1 MGLAQEGVAVRPLKV
16 LFNAWAEGSNV
27 NAQNLNARAIAV
39 RLDPDRFRVSMFCRR
54 EPDPEVAAASHIDLV
69 RIPPRLGTLV
79 QLRHLLSPRYDLIFY
94 TRLSRAD
101 SLHRGLKR
109 AGLARTPLASPVEN
123 VLDGVAGLPRHIRR
137 YWNSLAS
144 VSDAAV
150 ANAPHVA
157 ETYRRAFGRTVPV
170 IPSGVDTVLVS
181 RIALEARANRSAQ
194 VTVAFAGSFQERK
207 HPELVIEAARDFPNC
222 HFMLMGSG
230 PLEGEICRRIREY
243 RLENV
248 SVEPTT
254 GYEGYLKKLTQADIF
269 LFPSRIEGLPKVT
282 LEAAA
287 AGIPVIVFDDYRTP
301 SVVDAETGFQVR
313 TFQEMVERLA
323 CLVADPELRGR
334 MGAAG
339 ASLARQFDWA
349 VIVPRW
355 ETLFEEVA
363 AGRRRRP

>member
-1 MGLAQEGVAVRPLKV
+1 MRPLKV

-54 EPDPEVAAASHIDLV
+54 KPDPEVAAASHVDLI
-69 RIPPRLGTLV
+69 RMPPRLGTLV
-79 QLRHLLSPRYDLIFY
+79 QLRHMLSTRYDLIFY

-109 AGLARTPLASPVEN
+109 AGLARTPLVSPVEN
-123 VLDGVAGLPRHIRR
+123 VLDGLADMPGGIRH
-137 YWNSLAS
+137 YWTGLAS

-157 ETYRRAFGRTVPV
+157 ETYRRAFGRTMPV
-170 IPSGVDTVLVS
+170 IASGVDTVLVR
-181 RIALEARANRSAQ
+181 RIALEARANRSAR
-194 VTVAFAGSFQERK
+194 VTVAFAGSLQERK
-207 HPELVIEAARDFPNC
+207 HPEQVVEAARDFPNC
-222 HFMLMGSG
+222 RFILMGSG
-230 PLEGEICRRIREY
+230 PLEGEVRRRIREY
-243 RLENV
+243 RLDNV
-248 SVEPTT
+248 SVEPTR
-254 GYEGYLKKLTQADIF
+254 GYEAYLRELARADIF
-269 LFPSRIEGLPKVT
+269 LFPSRVEGLPKVT

-301 SVVDAETGFQVR
+301 SVVDGETGFQVR
-313 TFQEMVERLA
+313 TFEEMIERLG
-323 CLVADPELRGR
+323 CLVADPELRAR

-355 ETLFEEVA
+355 EALFEAVA
-363 AGRRRRP
+363 AGRRLRP

>member
-1 MGLAQEGVAVRPLKV
+1 MRPLKI

-39 RLDPDRFRVSMFCRR
+39 RLDPDRFRVSMYCRR
-54 EPDPEVAAASHIDLV
+54 EPDAEVAAASHVDL
-69 RIPPRLGTLV
+69 ILMPPRLGTLV
-79 QLRHLLSPRYDLIFY
+79 QLRHMLSTRYDLIFY

-101 SLHRGLKR
+101 SIHRGLMR
-109 AGLARTPLASPVEN
+109 AGLARTPLVSPVEN
-123 VLDGVAGLPRHIRR
+123 VLDGMAGLPGYIRR
-137 YWNSLAS
+137 YWNGLAA

-157 ETYRRAFGRTVPV
+157 ETYRRAFGRAVPV
-170 IPSGVDTVLVS
+170 IHSGVDTGLVR
-181 RIALEARANRSAQ
+181 RIVREARSDRSAQ
-194 VTVAFAGSFQERK
+194 VTVAFAGSLQERK
-207 HPELVIEAARDFPNC
+207 HPELVVEAARDFPNC
-222 HFMLMGSG
+222 RFMLIGSG
-230 PLEGEICRRIREY
+230 PLEGEVRRRIGEY
-243 RLENV
+243 RLNNV
-248 SVEPTT
+248 SIEPTT
-254 GYEGYLKKLTQADIF
+254 GYEGYLRKLTQADIF

-301 SVVDAETGFQVR
+301 SVVDGETGYQVR
-313 TFQEMVERLA
+313 TFEEMVERLA

-339 ASLARQFDWA
+339 ALLARQFDWA

-355 ETLFEEVA
+355 EALFEAVA
-363 AGRRRRP
+363 VGRRLRQ